1 MWLRG
6 DVVSLGQFNMTV
18 QLHLIKETPHTA
30 VNISQAT
37 IQMQLLEM
45 QVLVVVADRVTYC
58 LITSVTGRLLD

>member
-1 MWLRG
+1 
-6 DVVSLGQFNMTV
+6 MTV